1 MTSDFERSLH
11 KWGSDRLD
19 VKVAREK
26 FLSTYRPDGSAEAV
40 RRIDAIGTG
49 IRNFFTSIKLPRT
62 KFVYAKKRATMFPKL
77 EVACTGWEI
86 FPHLFLSTEGRLVK
100 FSQRDSLSNNDY
112 VYTQRLKEDEKF
124 IGQYIGR
131 PFSVIEYRPGVTD
144 AKMIEMGPDE
154 RFTVLFRNEQ
164 EWASYYY
171 GKSYDRSFDLSGP
184 GQAML
189 VPTKSSELFLFTNT
203 SDIDGWCGG
212 VSSFDDTMRRYATE
226 YVIEHRSGSKD
237 DRNLGVISSTP
248 GTDVSPTCRPPATR
262 CNPEHAIS

>member
-11 KWGSDRLD
+11 NWGSNRRD
-19 VKVAREK
+19 VKAAGEK
-26 FLSTYRPDGSAEAV
+26 FLSTYRPDGSAEAI

-49 IRNFFTSIKLPRT
+49 MRNFFTSIKLPRT

-86 FPHLFLSTEGRLVK
+86 FPHLFLSTEGQLVK

-144 AKMIEMGPDE
+144 AKMIAMGPDE

-171 GKSYDRSFDLSGP
+171 GESYDRSFDLSGP
-184 GQAML
+184 VQAML
-189 VPTKSSELFLFTNT
+189 VPTKSSELFLFTRT
-203 SDIDGWCGG
+203 SDIDGWHGR
-212 VSSFDDTMRRYATE
+212 VSSFDGTMRRYATE
-226 YVIEHRSGSKD
+226 YA
-237 DRNLGVISSTP
+237 DRAS
-248 GTDVSPTCRPPATR
+248 RR
-262 CNPEHAIS
+262 